1 CAGLR
6 TQRGDEALI
15 AATVD
20 ALVQNTA
27 DVLREVAALT
37 GDANP
42 AVVADAAQILGR
54 RRQPGA
60 VPVLTALV
68 THADDN
74 VAVAAIEALGRIGGP
89 SAVEALISAVQSG
102 NFFRVFPA
110 IDVLG
115 RSGDPR
121 VIAPLAGLLRNPM
134 YLLEA
139 ARALGKT
146 AQAAAVAPLASLL
159 SHPSEATLRVAAT
172 ALAELL
178 ARHRERYGGDEA
190 PADLLR
196 ATSAGRGGAARAW
209 PVERQRGGAPGARRR
224 ARCDRQRRRRRGFTR
239 SAR

>member
-89 SAVEALISAVQSG
+89 SAVETLIVAVESG

-121 VIAPLAGLLRNPM
+121 AIPPLAALLTDSTYM
-134 YLLEA
+134 LEA

-146 AQAAAVAPLASLL
+146 GETAAVPPLAHLL
-159 SHPSEATLRVAAT
+159 SHRSEATARVAAL
-172 ALAELL
+172 ALWELQ
-178 ARHRERYGGDEA
+178 ARQSERY
-190 PADLLR
+190 
-196 ATSAGRGGAARAW
+196 
-209 PVERQRGGAPGARRR
+209 
-224 ARCDRQRRRRRGFTR
+224 
-239 SAR
+239 